1 MGEAFTYIKGTY
13 TRSSCWMLA
22 HPMALVTW
30 TSTNPDRD
38 HAADQV
44 SESMRT
50 QAREMAENNLAQE
63 QVMGELRNQIA
74 IIR

>member
-1 MGEAFTYIKGTY
+1 MGEGFGAMRDPHMFQ
-13 TRSSCWMLA
+13 
-22 HPMALVTW
+22 TW
-30 TSTNPDRD
+30 DWPCCVAASLTSTNADWG
-38 HAADQV
+38 HAAHQV